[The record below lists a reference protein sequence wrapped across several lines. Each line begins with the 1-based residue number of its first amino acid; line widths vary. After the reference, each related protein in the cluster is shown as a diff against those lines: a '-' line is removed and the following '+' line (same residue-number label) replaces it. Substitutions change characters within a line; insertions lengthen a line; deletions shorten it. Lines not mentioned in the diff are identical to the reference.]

1 LRLFGFGGVDG
12 GEPERVGFLRY
23 GLLECLLGAC
33 QDVGCSCWYCTIS
46 LMPSLKVLLS
56 AEQIHKRI
64 TELGAEIDG
73 DYPLGEPVY
82 LIAVLKGAFIFMAD
96 LARAMKTPARIEFIG
111 ISSYGK
117 GKTSSGQVQLTK
129 DLDAPIEGHHVI
141 IVEDILDT
149 GITLNY
155 LTKLMAQRKPK
166 SLRIVA
172 LLDKPERRKSPVKA
186 DYIGFTIPDE
196 FVVGYGL
203 DYAEDYRNL
212 KDVCVMGES

>member
-1 LRLFGFGGVDG
+1 
-12 GEPERVGFLRY
+12 
-23 GLLECLLGAC
+23 
-33 QDVGCSCWYCTIS
+33 
-46 LMPSLKVLLS
+46 MPSLKVLLS
-56 AEQIHKRI
+56 AEQIHNRI
-64 TELGAEIDG
+64 AELGAEIDR
-73 DYPLGEPVY
+73 DYPSGEPVY

-96 LARAMKTPARIEFIG
+96 LSRAMKTPARIEFIG

-129 DLDAPIEGHHVI
+129 DLDAPIEGHDVI

-212 KDVCVMGES
+212 KDVCVMGD

>member
-1 LRLFGFGGVDG
+1 
-12 GEPERVGFLRY
+12 
-23 GLLECLLGAC
+23 
-33 QDVGCSCWYCTIS
+33 
-46 LMPSLKVLLS
+46 MHSLKVLLS
-56 AEQIHKRI
+56 AEQIHNRI
-64 TELGAEIDG
+64 TELGAEIDR
-73 DYPLGEPVY
+73 DYPAGEPVY

-117 GKTSSGQVQLTK
+117 GKTTSGQVQLTK

-155 LTKLMAQRKPK
+155 LTTLMAQRKPK
-166 SLRIVA
+166 SLRIVT
-172 LLDKPERRKSPVKA
+172 LLDKPEGRQSPVKA
-186 DYIGFTIPDE
+186 NYIGFTIPDE

-212 KDVCVMGES
+212 KDVCVMGE